1 MTLMIGTRINGRY
14 HILETIGGGGMA
26 YVYKA
31 RDVILD
37 RIVAVKVLQPQFSR
51 DEQFIKRFRREAQAA
66 TSLAHP
72 NVVSIFD
79 VGEEEDVYYI
89 VMEYVEGPTLKELIQ
104 DRGALSLDETVDIM
118 MQVTSAIAHAHA
130 NQIVHR
136 DIKPHNILIS
146 SDGEAKVT
154 DFGIARA
161 MSSATITHTNS
172 VMGSVHYLS
181 PEQAR
186 GGVVTYRSDI
196 YSLGIVLYEMVTG
209 QVPFSGDTAVTIA
222 LKHLQ
227 EDVPSPKKVNRLI
240 PQSLENIIL
249 RSTAKDAFH
258 RYESALEM
266 GEDLETSLDP
276 ARTNEP
282 KFVIPSEEDDV
293 TKAIPIIKNDN
304 TIKDLDA
311 TIEARP
317 PVNKAQKEEVK
328 PEEKPKKKKKNRWL
342 TFIFVLFFLIIGS
355 GVAAFALF
363 PSLLK
368 VDEVEVINVV
378 GEEVEEA
385 EALLK
390 DLGLAVE
397 IERMVH
403 EEVPED
409 HVIRQD
415 PAGGSVV
422 KVGSR
427 VKLFVSEGQEKFEM
441 PEVVGMQRERA
452 ERILG
457 DFKNIELAER
467 ESDETPG
474 VILTQVPE
482 PGTPVIVE
490 ETTVY
495 LTYSVEQTVSLNN
508 LRGLTEREAYNY
520 LDGVGLLAKV
530 TYAHSND
537 VQKDQVI
544 SQSPSAFTQVKKGSE
559 VALTISK
566 GPEPKKPEEKKE
578 ERKPETEQSRP
589 LTSTIPIQVDEGD
602 DPHILIRY
610 EDATTDGEQVHFD
623 DRLLESRTFRID
635 LVVSPRKDAIV
646 KLYINGEHYKDY
658 TYTY

>member
-1 MTLMIGTRINGRY
+1 MIGTRINGRY

-79 VGEEEDVYYI
+79 VGEEEDLYYI

-118 MQVTSAIAHAHA
+118 TQVTSAIAHAHA

-146 SDGEAKVT
+146 KSGEAKVT

-186 GGVVTYRSDI
+186 GGVVTYKSDI

-227 EDVPSPKKVNRLI
+227 DEVPSPRKINRLI

-249 RSTAKDAFH
+249 RSTTKDALH
-258 RYESALEM
+258 RYESAIEM

-276 ARTNEP
+276 ARSNEP
-282 KFVIPSEEDDV
+282 RFVIPTDDEDV
-293 TKAIPIIKNDN
+293 TKAIPIIKHNE
-304 TIKDLDA
+304 TVKDLDA
-311 TIEARP
+311 TIEAKP
-317 PVNKAQKEEVK
+317 LVDKSSNEEVK
-328 PEEKPKKKKKNRWL
+328 TEQPKKKKKNRWL
-342 TFIFVLFFLIIGS
+342 TLLLVLFFLIIGS

-368 VDEVEVINVV
+368 VDEVEVINVI
-378 GEEVEEA
+378 GEDIEEA
-385 EALLK
+385 EILLT
-390 DLGLAVE
+390 DLGLIVE
-397 IERMVH
+397 HER
-403 EEVPED
+403 VPHDEAPENQ
-409 HVIRQD
+409 VIRQD
-415 PAGGSVV
+415 PVGGSIV
-422 KVGSR
+422 KVGSKVR
-427 VKLFVSEGQEKFEM
+427 LIVSEGQERFEM
-441 PEVVGMQRERA
+441 PEVIGMQRERA
-452 ERILG
+452 ERILR
-457 DFKNIELAER
+457 DFEKIEFAER

-482 PGTPVIVE
+482 PGVHVIVE

-495 LTYSVEQTVSLNN
+495 LTYSVEKMVTLNN

-520 LDGVGLLAKV
+520 LDSEGLLSKV
-530 TYAHSND
+530 TYQHSND
-537 VQKDQVI
+537 VPKDQVI
-544 SQSPSAFTQVKKGSE
+544 SQSPNAFSQVKKGTE

-566 GPEPKKPEEKKE
+566 GPEPKKPEETREE
-578 ERKPETEQSRP
+578 ERKPEQEPRKTIESALP
-589 LTSTIPIQVDEGD
+589 LQVDEGD

-610 EDATTDGEQVHFD
+610 KDATTETEKVFFD
-623 DRLLESRTFRID
+623 ERILETKTLRIPI
-635 LVVSPRKDAIV
+635 VVTPRKDGYY
-646 KLYINGEHYKDY
+646 KLYINGELYDTYEFKY
-658 TYTY
+658 TNQ